1 MFGAR
6 ALGNRSILANPS
18 DHRVVPLINRMIKN
32 RDFWMPFAPTILAE
46 RAPDYLFNPKQHAS
60 PYMMLAMPTRA
71 EAREALVAAIH
82 PQDATA
88 RPQILERSWNPE
100 YHAVISEFERR
111 TGVGAV
117 LNTSFNLHGE
127 PVVCSAA
134 DAVDTFER
142 SGLPHVAVGHWLI
155 SKK

>member
-1 MFGAR
+1 MAR
-6 ALGNRSILANPS
+6 DDLAA
-18 DHRVVPLINRMIKN
+18 HG
-32 RDFWMPFAPTILAE
+32 
-46 RAPDYLFNPKQHAS
+46 Q
-60 PYMMLAMPTRA
+60 A
-71 EAREALVAAIH
+71 EARVALVAAIH
-82 PQDATA
+82 PQDASA
-88 RPQILERSWNPE
+88 RPQILEQSWNPE

-127 PVVCSAA
+127 PVVCSAT